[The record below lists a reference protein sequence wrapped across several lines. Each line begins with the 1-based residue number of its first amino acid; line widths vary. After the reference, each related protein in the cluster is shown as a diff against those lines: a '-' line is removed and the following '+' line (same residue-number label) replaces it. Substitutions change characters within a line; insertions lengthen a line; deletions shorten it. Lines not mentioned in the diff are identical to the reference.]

1 MPVEKKPVKLSVDD
15 LVPEAKVEEEVVEP
29 VKVKKSVPVVVV
41 EEKLLMKKGNFSLL
55 QAGEVFV
62 VRDEWERKVAVVAD
76 EQEGRALVLGFNRR

>member
-29 VKVKKSVPVVVV
+29 VKVKNFAQVV

-55 QAGEVFV
+55 QRGEVFV
-62 VRDEWERKVAVVAD
+62 VRDEWDRKVAVVAD